1 MGTPNNFNFWGEEE
15 ARQPLTNVFVICCKP
30 LPTRVLTII
39 TKEKVKPMR
48 VAVLTRK
55 KTEGKAVLGTM
66 EIPYND
72 ATYLADT
79 IENADFLIPEGEYVL
94 DITWSPKFKKP
105 LPQIMDVPDRD
116 GIRIHMGTKPE
127 HSTGC
132 ILVNFRAMQIVNSF
146 IKVTQYLEEDEK
158 AILRIT

>member
-1 MGTPNNFNFWGEEE
+1 M
-15 ARQPLTNVFVICCKP
+15 
-30 LPTRVLTII
+30 LTI
-39 TKEKVKPMR
+39 T
-48 VAVLTRK
+48 LTRTH
-55 KTEGKAVLGTM
+55 KTGNAVYGKM
-66 EIPYND
+66 IIPYRD
-72 ATYLADT
+72 ETYTTQSL
-79 IENADFLIPEGEYVL
+79 ENADYLIPAGEYRVEM
-94 DITWSPKFKKP
+94 TWSPKFKKP

-158 AILRIT
+158 AIIRIVSA

>member
-1 MGTPNNFNFWGEEE
+1 
-15 ARQPLTNVFVICCKP
+15 
-30 LPTRVLTII
+30 
-39 TKEKVKPMR
+39 MR

-66 EIPYND
+66 AIPYND
-72 ATYLADT
+72 TTYLADT

-116 GIRIHMGTKPE
+116 GIRILMGPKPE

-158 AILRIT
+158 AIIRIVSA

>member
-1 MGTPNNFNFWGEEE
+1 
-15 ARQPLTNVFVICCKP
+15 
-30 LPTRVLTII
+30 
-39 TKEKVKPMR
+39 MR

-66 EIPYND
+66 AIPYND

-132 ILVNFRAMQIVNSF
+132 VLVNFRAMQIVNSF

-158 AILRIT
+158 AIIRIVSA